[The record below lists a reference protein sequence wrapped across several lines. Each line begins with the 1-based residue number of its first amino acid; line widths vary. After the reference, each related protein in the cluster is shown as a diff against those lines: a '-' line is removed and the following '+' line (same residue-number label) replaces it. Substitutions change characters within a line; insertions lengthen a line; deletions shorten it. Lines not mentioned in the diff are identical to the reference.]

1 MFVCVWHIYMGEW
14 KHAATG
20 HTQTCLKPESGAST
34 MHSLQSCQVGIDSLL
49 NMVLQPLL
57 DNAWRG
63 PPFEN
68 DRVAPV
74 VGVSGMATIGRMW
87 VDSEKLPLST
97 GGIRSRNLATSN
109 DYAPP
114 KLTPTSYVTPS
125 ELTSQGR
132 PRHQSPRR
140 CLPVVTT
147 CRHQRFLTL
156 KKLLG

>member
-63 PPFEN
+63 PPFEK

-109 DYAPP
+109 DYAIR
-114 KLTPTSYVTPS
+114 PS
-125 ELTSQGR
+125 
-132 PRHQSPRR
+132 SPRR
-140 CLPVVTT
+140 LILHP
-147 CRHQRFLTL
+147 QN
-156 KKLLG
+156 